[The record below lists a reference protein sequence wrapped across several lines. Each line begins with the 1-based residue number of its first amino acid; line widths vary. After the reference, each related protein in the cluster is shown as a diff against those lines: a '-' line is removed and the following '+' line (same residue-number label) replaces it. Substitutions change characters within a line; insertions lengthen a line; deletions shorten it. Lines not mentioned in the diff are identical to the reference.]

1 MSYNMI
7 GYDMIFTTVL
17 QWSIFDCV
25 KERPWHCC
33 FQNKNLLE
41 FLCVTVREMST
52 SRTGV
57 RRTGR
62 DIQFRGRYLDDGRKS
77 KDVGINIIA
86 VYF

>member
-1 MSYNMI
+1 
-7 GYDMIFTTVL
+7 
-17 QWSIFDCV
+17 
-25 KERPWHCC
+25 
-33 FQNKNLLE
+33 
-41 FLCVTVREMST
+41 MST

-62 DIQFRGRYLDDGRKS
+62 EIQFRGRYLDDGRKS